1 MSVWACNEQN
11 RLMRSESPR
20 NPEKFIISLVSQDKI
35 LPQMDNP
42 ENQQGLYEPPQHG
55 GNATLP
61 INPVLGGGNG
71 NLQQNQYR
79 AHPAPLP
86 NVERT
91 LREILQP

>member
-1 MSVWACNEQN
+1 MSVWARNEKN
-11 RLMRSESPR
+11 RLVRTASPR
-20 NPEKFIISLVSQDKI
+20 NLEEPIISQVSQDNL

-71 NLQQNQYR
+71 NL
-79 AHPAPLP
+79 
-86 NVERT
+86 
-91 LREILQP
+91 

>member
-1 MSVWACNEQN
+1 MSVWARNEQN
-11 RLMRSESPR
+11 RLVRTVSPR
-20 NPEKFIISLVSQDKI
+20 NPETSIISQVFQDNI

-61 INPVLGGGNG
+61 INPVLWGGNG

-79 AHPAPLP
+79 VPPAPLP
-86 NVERT
+86 INF
-91 LREILQP
+91 

>member
-1 MSVWACNEQN
+1 MSVWTRNEKN
-11 RLMRSESPR
+11 RLVRTVSPR
-20 NPEKFIISLVSQDKI
+20 NSEESIVGQVSQDNF

-71 NLQQNQYR
+71 NRQQNQYR
-79 AHPAPLP
+79 APLLLCP
-86 NVERT
+86 T
-91 LREILQP
+91 